1 MTTDIESRVTR
12 KLMWR
17 IIPFVMLLYFV
28 SFLDRVN
35 VGFAALTMNASL
47 GLTPTAFG
55 LGGGLFFIGYFLFE
69 VPSNLILSKV
79 GARIWIARVMISW
92 GIVSAASAL
101 VTGPASFYSV
111 RFLLGVAEAGFFP
124 GIIYYLAQWFPT
136 RQRAVA
142 AAWFMAA
149 APIST
154 ALGSPLSGAIMQL
167 PPIFGLADW
176 QLLYVIEAVPAVLLG
191 FVVLRALTDTPAQ
204 AHWLADDERAWLIAK
219 LKSETDARHARAGH
233 AIGPIAALRDAR
245 VLALALIYFGTSAG
259 LYTLGLWAP
268 LIIRQYGFGSL
279 QTGLLNAIPSVLA
292 VVAMI
297 LWARH
302 SDRTG
307 ERTWHVV
314 IPCALAC
321 IGFVFAGGSTTIV
334 GVIAALVI
342 VNVGISAAKAP
353 LWAMPSL
360 FLSGSG
366 AAAGIAMINSIGNL
380 GGFVG
385 PFAIGWLKGV
395 TGGYAAGLYVVGA
408 SLALSAVLTLVLS
421 RQAAPGARAAA
432 LTAGRGE
439 R

>member
-167 PPIFGLADW
+167 PPVFGLADW

-219 LKSETDARHARAGH
+219 LKSEADARHARAGH
-233 AIGPIAALRDAR
+233 TLGPIAALRDAR

-321 IGFVFAGGSTTIV
+321 VGFVFAGGSTTIV

-342 VNVGISAAKAP
+342 VNIGISAAKAP

-439 R
+439 H

>member
-1 MTTDIESRVTR
+1 MQTDLEQRVTR

-35 VGFAALTMNASL
+35 VGFAALTMNAEL
-47 GLTPTAFG
+47 GLSPTAFG
-55 LGGGLFFIGYFLFE
+55 FGGGLFFIGYFLFE

-154 ALGSPLSGAIMQL
+154 AIGSPLSGAIMQL
-167 PPIFGLADW
+167 PSVFGLADW
-176 QLLYVIEAVPAVLLG
+176 QMLYVIEAVPAVILG
-191 FVVLRALTDTPAQ
+191 FVVLRALTDKPAD
-204 AHWLADDERAWLIAK
+204 ARWLADDERAWLIAK
-219 LKSETDARHARAGH
+219 LRAEADARHARVGH
-233 AIGPIAALRDAR
+233 TIGPIAALRDLR

-268 LIIRQYGFGSL
+268 LIIRQYGFGAL

-302 SDRTG
+302 SDRSG

-321 IGFVFAGGSTTIV
+321 AGFVFAGGASTIA

-342 VNVGISAAKAP
+342 VNIGISAAKAP

-408 SLALSAVLTLVLS
+408 SLALSAVLTVVLS
-421 RQAAPGARAAA
+421 RRSAPDAAA
-432 LTAGRGE
+432 ERVMGGR
-439 R
+439 